1 MKVLLSSLGFC
12 SSAIVLACVA
22 IMNNHSQ
29 HSDPH
34 PQHPLQTTTFVS
46 NDGIPRF
53 SPISGGIAAGRGAAN
68 SAAPLPLFVQ
78 LLVPGTPSRAFEDL
92 RRSLALSLS
101 RPLTEATFLADAP
114 APASST
120 STTTTTS
127 ELAPTGDVTNLELI
141 AHVLEMRQQEQA
153 QLLQRQLLEDSL
165 IRSFLLQEQR
175 QAERDNVLAIRL
187 GEAAAAPP
195 HSFLQNSDSRLERNT
210 VDHGLL
216 ARQIGATTTRPPVAS
231 TNHIFSTDWAV
242 RAAGDAAASA
252 DHRSFF
258 QNQPLVDP
266 RPTTTT
272 AATQSEDSL
281 DAIYH
286 RATLPNDAPSSQ
298 QRPSRPVLPSR
309 TTSGAATTGTTGKR
323 APTVRPPSRC
333 AADSVEDESS
343 SSFSDQDSC
352 TPAARQEA
360 EDASSSDSDC
370 DTLSQQ
376 QEDRQPPGIRRNHD
390 KNIDGESAAIR
401 SKQHKS
407 RKRNKNDGSKS
418 NLDQANKRSQEKYR
432 LVRGAPVVPPHR
444 GLYGTGESQP
454 PEVEKKRNGWRDIS
468 PDPPREKEE
477 EASQEAPN
485 LAVAVTTTTV
495 RHSRPTCPRKR
506 QRTKRKYNHESFPQK
521 LHRIVTELEVS
532 GRSNIASFLDDGG
545 LRVQSRKNFVKQIM
559 PLYYRATSWSS
570 FRRQLVSYQFP
581 LVDYGPNT
589 GTFQNPL
596 FLRGRPELCGLIE
609 RDDRYDRETKSSR
622 LVHTENDS

>member
-1 MKVLLSSLGFC
+1 
-12 SSAIVLACVA
+12 
-22 IMNNHSQ
+22 MNNHSQ
-29 HSDPH
+29 HSDP
-34 PQHPLQTTTFVS
+34 HPLQTTTFVS

-53 SPISGGIAAGRGAAN
+53 SPISGGIAAGRAAAN

-78 LLVPGTPSRAFEDL
+78 LLVPGTPSRACDVL
-92 RRSLALSLS
+92 RRSLAWSLS
-101 RPLTEATFLADAP
+101 QAPTEATFLADAP
-114 APASST
+114 APASSS
-120 STTTTTS
+120 STTTRAS
-127 ELAPTGDVTNLELI
+127 ELAPTADVTNLELI
-141 AHVLEMRQQEQA
+141 AHFLEMRQQEQA
-153 QLLQRQLLEDSL
+153 QQRQRQLLEDSL

-175 QAERDNVLAIRL
+175 QTERDNVLRL

-195 HSFLQNSDSRLERNT
+195 HSFLQNSDSRLERNI
-210 VDHGLL
+210 VEHALL
-216 ARQIGATTTRPPVAS
+216 ARQIGATTTPQPVAS
-231 TNHIFSTDWAV
+231 TNRIFSTDWAV
-242 RAAGDAAASA
+242 RAAGAAAASA

-272 AATQSEDSL
+272 AATAAVQSEDSL

-286 RATLPNDAPSSQ
+286 QTTLPNDAPLSQ
-298 QRPSRPVLPSR
+298 QRPSRPVLLSR
-309 TTSGAATTGTTGKR
+309 TTSGAATTGTTAKR
-323 APTVRPPSRC
+323 APAARPPSRC

-390 KNIDGESAAIR
+390 KIVDVQSAVIR

-418 NLDQANKRSQEKYR
+418 NLDRASKRSQKKYR
-432 LVRGAPVVPPHR
+432 SARGSPPVVPGR
-444 GLYGTGESQP
+444 GSYGIG
-454 PEVEKKRNGWRDIS
+454 EVEKKRNGWRDIS
-468 PDPPREKEE
+468 PDRPRENEE
-477 EASQEAPN
+477 EASQQAPN

>member
-1 MKVLLSSLGFC
+1 MKVFLSSWFC

-29 HSDPH
+29 DSDPCL
-34 PQHPLQTTTFVS
+34 QHPLQTTTFML

-53 SPISGGIAAGRGAAN
+53 SPISGGIAGGGGAAN

-78 LLVPGTPSRAFEDL
+78 LPVPGTPSIASDDMRQ
-92 RRSLALSLS
+92 SSTLALSQA
-101 RPLTEATFLADAP
+101 PTEATFLAVAP
-114 APASST
+114 DPASSS

-127 ELAPTGDVTNLELI
+127 ELAPTRDVTNRELI
-141 AHVLEMRQQEQA
+141 AHFLEMRQQEQA
-153 QLLQRQLLEDSL
+153 QQRQRQLLEDSL

-175 QAERDNVLAIRL
+175 QTERDNVLVIRL
-187 GEAAAAPP
+187 GEGAAALP
-195 HSFLQNSDSRLERNT
+195 HSFLQSSDSRLARNL

-216 ARQIGATTTRPPVAS
+216 ARQVGVTTTPQPVAS
-231 TNHIFSTDWAV
+231 TNRLIATDWAV
-242 RAAGDAAASA
+242 RVAGDAANAA

-258 QNQPLVDP
+258 QNQSLVDP

-272 AATQSEDSL
+272 AATAAVQSEDSL
-281 DAIYH
+281 DARSIYH

-298 QRPSRPVLPSR
+298 QRPSRPVLMSR
-309 TTSGAATTGTTGKR
+309 TTSGEATTGTTAKR
-323 APTVRPPSRC
+323 APAARPPSRC
-333 AADSVEDESS
+333 GADSVEDESS

-390 KNIDGESAAIR
+390 KNVDVQSAVIR

-418 NLDQANKRSQEKYR
+418 NLDRASKRSQKKYR
-432 LVRGAPVVPPHR
+432 SARGSPPVVPGR
-444 GLYGTGESQP
+444 GSYGIG
-454 PEVEKKRNGWRDIS
+454 EVEKKRNGWRDIS
-468 PDPPREKEE
+468 PDPPRENEE
-477 EASQEAPN
+477 EASQQAPD
-485 LAVAVTTTTV
+485 LGVAVTTTKV
-495 RHSRPTCPRKR
+495 PHSRPTCPRKR

-581 LVDYGPNT
+581 LIDYGPNT

>member
-1 MKVLLSSLGFC
+1 MPGTSSWTNKG
-12 SSAIVLACVA
+12 
-22 IMNNHSQ
+22 N
-29 HSDPH
+29 
-34 PQHPLQTTTFVS
+34 
-46 NDGIPRF
+46 
-53 SPISGGIAAGRGAAN
+53 GAAEL
-68 SAAPLPLFVQ
+68 AAPRPAAIPPLI
-78 LLVPGTPSRAFEDL
+78 
-92 RRSLALSLS
+92 
-101 RPLTEATFLADAP
+101 
-114 APASST
+114 
-120 STTTTTS
+120 
-127 ELAPTGDVTNLELI
+127 GDVTNLELI

-175 QAERDNVLAIRL
+175 QTERDNVLAIRL

-216 ARQIGATTTRPPVAS
+216 ARQIGATTTPQPVAS
-231 TNHIFSTDWAV
+231 TNRIFSTDWAV
-242 RAAGDAAASA
+242 RAAGAAAASA
-252 DHRSFF
+252 DHRFFF

-272 AATQSEDSL
+272 AATAAVQSEDSL

-298 QRPSRPVLPSR
+298 KRPSRPVLPSR
-309 TTSGAATTGTTGKR
+309 TTSGAATTGTTAKR
-323 APTVRPPSRC
+323 APTARPPSRC

-343 SSFSDQDSC
+343 SSFSDQDSRA
-352 TPAARQEA
+352 PAARQEA
-360 EDASSSDSDC
+360 EDASSSDSNC

-390 KNIDGESAAIR
+390 KNIDSESAAIR
-401 SKQHKS
+401 SRQHKS
-407 RKRNKNDGSKS
+407 RKRNKNDGSNSK
-418 NLDQANKRSQEKYR
+418 LDQANKRSQEKYR
-432 LVRGAPVVPPHR
+432 LSPPVVRGR

-454 PEVEKKRNGWRDIS
+454 PEVEKKRNGWRDIA

-596 FLRGRPELCGLIE
+596 FLRGRPELCDLIE